1 MAGLIETLRELHR
14 IHRQLADLHE
24 RRERGPA
31 QLRARQASVG
41 KLQELLAAA
50 QGEVKAA
57 RMLSDQ
63 KQLAL
68 KTGEDKVKQL
78 QVKLNQSVS
87 NREYQLLKEQIAAD
101 NMASS
106 VLQDEILELMDKV
119 ESLKG
124 GVVEAEQALAKGK
137 AELDKASQQVKSQLE
152 LIAGDV
158 TRLETELATVE
169 TRLPEDLRADYF
181 RMIKSRGSEGMAA
194 VEGESCG
201 GCYQHITPNMFSDLR
216 LGRTVFCKSCGRLLY
231 LPEDRSPGK

>member
-31 QLRARQASVG
+31 QLRARQASVA
-41 KLQELLAAA
+41 KLQEGLAGA

-57 RMLSDQ
+57 RVLSDQ

-78 QVKLNQSVS
+78 QVKLNQAAS

-124 GVVEAEQALAKGK
+124 GVGEAEQALAKGK
-137 AELDKASQQVKSQLE
+137 AELDKASQLVRQQLE

-158 TRLETELATVE
+158 ARLEAELSTVE
-169 TRLPEDLRADYF
+169 ARLPEELRADYL
-181 RMIKSRGSEGMAA
+181 RIIKSRGSEGMAA

-201 GCYQHITPNMFSDLR
+201 GCYQHMTPNMFSDLR
-216 LGRTVFCKSCGRLLY
+216 LEKTVFCKSCGRLLY